1 MCCINTM
8 ELCSAVRKNEI
19 LPFVATWMGLEILI
33 LSETRGRQIPY
44 IITYFGTVVPEKA
57 LESPLVSMDV
67 KSVNPKGNQLWIF
80 PGRTDTAAEAP
91 IFWQLDA
98 EGRLIGKDPDAGKD
112 WSQEKRGQQEED
124 LLSHQKGVRRLG
136 GAINSIDTSLRKLQ
150 EMVND
155 WEACMLQSMGW
166 QRVGNN
172 LATEQQ
178 QQYVESKVW
187 HKWIFL
193 QNKKRQNRLVSDKDE
208 GVGRDGLG
216 V

>member
-1 MCCINTM
+1 MKPEEDKYHILSLTL
-8 ELCSAVRKNEI
+8 ELWCQRRLLRVPWLARMSSQSILKESALNIPWKDRYWSWSSNI
-19 LPFVATWMGLEILI
+19 LATWCRGPTHWETPWCWERLKPREKGTTGWGSCCLI
-33 LSETRGRQIPY
+33 
-44 IITYFGTVVPEKA
+44 
-57 LESPLVSMDV
+57 
-67 KSVNPKGNQLWIF
+67 
-80 PGRTDTAAEAP
+80 
-91 IFWQLDA
+91 
-98 EGRLIGKDPDAGKD
+98 
-112 WSQEKRGQQEED
+112 KRGWEGWMEPSTQWTWVWEN
-124 LLSHQKGVRRLG
+124 SRRWWMTG
-136 GAINSIDTSLRKLQ
+136 KPG
-150 EMVND
+150 
-155 WEACMLQSMGW
+155 MLQPMGW